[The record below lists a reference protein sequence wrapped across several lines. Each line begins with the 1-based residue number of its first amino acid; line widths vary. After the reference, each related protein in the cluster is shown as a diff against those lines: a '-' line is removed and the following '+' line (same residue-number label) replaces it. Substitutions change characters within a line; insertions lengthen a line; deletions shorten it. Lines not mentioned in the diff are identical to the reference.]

1 MKRILPKE
9 IFPLED
15 ERNERVVNTRSFAGG
30 RKRATRALH
39 KTRVVENTFWFF
51 TARGDPS
58 LDLSPFLPPIH
69 TIANCAPQNYCLL
82 CRLLLLWICLLQ
94 KREEKQKSTHPPSP
108 HGIQHLITQSLWFAV
123 VLTSHHQP
131 KENKDHPFL
140 LLSFLDYYRSWE
152 ADDRSIITA
161 KSRLGRTGFLRMGR
175 SLAGNYYCCLL
186 FNFRFWLLRF
196 CEVFG
201 VAHRSGN
208 SSFVNEEHS
217 FGWQL
222 LRLASCWPG
231 LCCLIGVCLFQ
242 SCGFSLIPLW
252 FLY

>member
-58 LDLSPFLPPIH
+58 LDLSRSLSFPSSNPHHSKLCTTKLLSSLSSSSPLNLPF
-69 TIANCAPQNYCLL
+69 AK
-82 CRLLLLWICLLQ
+82 
-94 KREEKQKSTHPPSP
+94 KRRKTKIHPPTIPTRNS
-108 HGIQHLITQSLWFAV
+108 
-123 VLTSHHQP
+123 TSHHTVSLVCSGFNQP
-131 KENKDHPFL
+131 SSAQENKDHPFL
-140 LLSFLDYYRSWE
+140 LLSLLDYYRSWE

-222 LRLASCWPG
+222 LRLASC
-231 LCCLIGVCLFQ
+231 
-242 SCGFSLIPLW
+242 
-252 FLY
+252 

>member
-1 MKRILPKE
+1 MKRILPKKISFGRRKKRKSRE
-9 IFPLED
+9 YSFLRWRKKA
-15 ERNERVVNTRSFAGG
+15 RNPRTSQDTRRGQHVLVFHS
-30 RKRATRALH
+30 
-39 KTRVVENTFWFF
+39 
-51 TARGDPS
+51 ARGSISLSRSLSFPS
-58 LDLSPFLPPIH
+58 SNPHHSKLCTTKLLSSLSSSSPLNLPF
-69 TIANCAPQNYCLL
+69 AK
-82 CRLLLLWICLLQ
+82 
-94 KREEKQKSTHPPSP
+94 KRRKTKIHPPTTPTRNS
-108 HGIQHLITQSLWFAV
+108 
-123 VLTSHHQP
+123 TSHHTVSLVCSGFNQP
-131 KENKDHPFL
+131 SSAQENKDHSYL
-140 LLSFLDYYRSWE
+140 LLSLLDYYRSWE

-222 LRLASCWPG
+222 LRLASC
-231 LCCLIGVCLFQ
+231 
-242 SCGFSLIPLW
+242 
-252 FLY
+252 